1 MSFISWPMG
10 TLYKK
15 SEKKNLKKI
24 HAGYVGKFYRNLA
37 ANVDN
42 FLGSDYY
49 GGIENDYNIPSGNV
63 QKYILAMSDFAKWMQ
78 TDINHYVTKDRINN
92 ENFSQKLDPFSKNI
106 IRKQN
111 LIKNAPRAP
120 GKFTPANNLFGSQ
133 TQTLTREK
141 EETKDKVLEEID
153 EKIHEIPDLPKL
165 ELGNGLINV
174 LGAEAKDI
182 LEDKF
187 VNSKKLE
194 DDALENIKEG
204 YGFE

>member
-1 MSFISWPMG
+1 
-10 TLYKK
+10 
-15 SEKKNLKKI
+15 
-24 HAGYVGKFYRNLA
+24 
-37 ANVDN
+37 
-42 FLGSDYY
+42 
-49 GGIENDYNIPSGNV
+49 
-63 QKYILAMSDFAKWMQ
+63 MQ

-92 ENFSQKLDPFSKNI
+92 ENFRQKLDPFSKNI

-141 EETKDKVLEEID
+141 EETKDKVLQEID